1 MKIFLLSFAFLLFVL
16 RGPILDPSKWWH
28 IPACVY
34 GAFVFAFL
42 IWILDSLHQQ
52 KVEAGRHHKA
62 H

>member
-34 GAFVFAFL
+34 GALVFATA
-42 IWILDSLHQQ
+42 IWILDKFYQEN
-52 KVEAGRHHKA
+52 VETRRHHKA